1 MHEQMQNTDIDDDQ
15 TTPTIHGMYLGSEN
29 DLEVEL
35 FCFDEVERCWLLF
48 CLSFMML
55 SIALV
60 DLCHGER
67 ERKIEQNM
75 KSISAKYI
83 DSLTTT
89 TSYYTLNLVGLIF
102 AEWHY
107 AHCLRDASRQ

>member
-1 MHEQMQNTDIDDDQ
+1 MCVLVQMINTDIDDDQ

-29 DLEVEL
+29 DLEVEF

-60 DLCHGER
+60 DLCHGGRER
-67 ERKIEQNM
+67 ER
-75 KSISAKYI
+75 
-83 DSLTTT
+83 
-89 TSYYTLNLVGLIF
+89 
-102 AEWHY
+102 
-107 AHCLRDASRQ
+107 